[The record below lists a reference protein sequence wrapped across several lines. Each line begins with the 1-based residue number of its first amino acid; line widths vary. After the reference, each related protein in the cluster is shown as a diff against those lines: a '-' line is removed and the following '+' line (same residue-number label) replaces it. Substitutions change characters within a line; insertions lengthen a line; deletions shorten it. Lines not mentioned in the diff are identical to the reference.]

1 MMPPRSK
8 ALITGLL
15 AVLGVVQAADDD
27 PFFPK
32 PSYFKKYF
40 AQPVTQVE
48 LQLPVKLEDYR
59 VDDRLELSLKGYLE
73 LVMANNA
80 DISIQRLSVVSNR
93 NAITRA
99 FGVFD
104 PVASA
109 SFQSTRALSQS
120 INATTAAQTLN
131 QLSHPFSMGVSQV
144 LPTGTQY
151 NINFSDFKS
160 SSNST
165 FATFNPAYS
174 SSLNIQFSQPLLRGR
189 GSYFAKL
196 PITIARSRLRG
207 AEYNFEDQLS
217 QSIATAELA
226 YWAVVE
232 ARENVRVAEES
243 LKLAD

>member
-59 VDDRLELSLKGYLE
+59 ADDRLELSLKGHLE

-80 DISIQRLSVVSNR
+80 DIRIQRLSVVSNR
-93 NAITRA
+93 NAITQA
-99 FGVFD
+99 FGAFH

-109 SFQSTRALSQS
+109 RLQLPRAAS
-120 INATTAAQTLN
+120 
-131 QLSHPFSMGVSQV
+131 P
-144 LPTGTQY
+144 
-151 NINFSDFKS
+151 
-160 SSNST
+160 
-165 FATFNPAYS
+165 
-174 SSLNIQFSQPLLRGR
+174 SLH
-189 GSYFAKL
+189 
-196 PITIARSRLRG
+196 
-207 AEYNFEDQLS
+207 
-217 QSIATAELA
+217 
-226 YWAVVE
+226 
-232 ARENVRVAEES
+232 
-243 LKLAD
+243 